1 MITLNKCISHIKS
14 VNIEKGVQSNII
26 LRLLQIF
33 TQLILIFSISS
44 KFSSVELGYYYV
56 LNSYA
61 GMSIFFELGMSAVI
75 MQNAAHESAKFSKE
89 ELFFNKDGTLSKL
102 SSLFHFICKWQ
113 ILASL
118 LFFIII
124 YSSSFFF
131 FDVKQTE
138 ESQNIHWQIPLLILL
153 LSIGFSIIING
164 VYSFLEGCLF
174 VYEISI
180 VRIIQNI
187 SFIILFCIFI
197 FSGLGLLSYG
207 LAQLVSILIGLIF
220 FYNQQAFKALYSI
233 YKSKPNEISFNW
245 MRDIFPLQ
253 WRVALSSISGY
264 FIFQIADLFAF
275 KYHGPTISGQL
286 GFTMS
291 LINGIVIVSS
301 VWTSSRSPLY
311 ANLVANNKIDD
322 LKILF
327 KKTIISTIV
336 TFTFLSILFF
346 LFKMV
351 FIDYYKLIFS
361 GRLLDNYGTLFILI
375 YSMCNVTIFSI
386 AAYCRSNK
394 EEPFLAPSIFG
405 AIWGITT
412 SYLVLKYFSIN
423 WFCIL
428 IVSNNLF
435 IGIPWAVFIYNKMNQ
450 KFLIKF
456 NNYTS

>member
-1 MITLNKCISHIKS
+1 M
-14 VNIEKGVQSNII
+14 
-26 LRLLQIF
+26 
-33 TQLILIFSISS
+33 
-44 KFSSVELGYYYV
+44 
-56 LNSYA
+56 
-61 GMSIFFELGMSAVI
+61 
-75 MQNAAHESAKFSKE
+75 
-89 ELFFNKDGTLSKL
+89 
-102 SSLFHFICKWQ
+102 
-113 ILASL
+113 
-118 LFFIII
+118 
-124 YSSSFFF
+124 
-131 FDVKQTE
+131 
-138 ESQNIHWQIPLLILL
+138 
-153 LSIGFSIIING
+153 
-164 VYSFLEGCLF
+164 
-174 VYEISI
+174 
-180 VRIIQNI
+180 
-187 SFIILFCIFI
+187 
-197 FSGLGLLSYG
+197 SYG

-220 FYNQQAFKALYSI
+220 FYNQKVFKALYSI
-233 YKSKPNEISFNW
+233 YKSKSNEISFNW

-311 ANLVANNKIDD
+311 ANLVANNKIAE

-327 KKTIISTIV
+327 KKTIISSLV
-336 TFTFLSILFF
+336 TFTFLAVLFF
-346 LFKMV
+346 LFKIV
-351 FIDYYKLIFS
+351 FIDYYKLIFA
-361 GRLLDNYGTLFILI
+361 GRLLNNYGTLFILI

-428 IVSNNLF
+428 LVSNNLF
-435 IGIPWAVFIYNKMNQ
+435 IGIPWAIFIFQTTKN
-450 KFLIKF
+450 KFLIKSF
-456 NNYTS
+456 KNLY